1 MTAPL
6 KLCVRRTDVA
16 TSAGPAVEVSVVLP
30 SDVRFIEEAVELMA
44 RHCFAGYRVSS
55 RLRFRLQ
62 VTLSEA
68 LANAII
74 CGNGQDPEKQVTI
87 RAHSA
92 ADHIELVVTDE
103 GSGFD
108 PDRVV
113 TSGAATVI
121 DSQCGRGL
129 FLIRHLA
136 DRIAYNAEGNSICIT
151 LGRHL

>member
-6 KLCVRRTDVA
+6 KLCVRRTDLV

-30 SDVRFIEEAVELMA
+30 SDVRYIEESVELMA
-44 RHCFAGYRVSS
+44 RHCFAGYQASS

-74 CGNGQDPEKQVTI
+74 CGNGQDPDKHVSI

-92 ADHIELVVTDE
+92 PDHIELVVTDE
-103 GSGFD
+103 GVGFD
-108 PDRVV
+108 PDRVAP
-113 TSGAATVI
+113 SGATEVE
-121 DSQCGRGL
+121 SQCGRGL
-129 FLIRHLA
+129 YLIRHLA
-136 DRIAYNAEGNSICIT
+136 DRVAYNAEGNSICIT
-151 LGRHL
+151 LGRHP